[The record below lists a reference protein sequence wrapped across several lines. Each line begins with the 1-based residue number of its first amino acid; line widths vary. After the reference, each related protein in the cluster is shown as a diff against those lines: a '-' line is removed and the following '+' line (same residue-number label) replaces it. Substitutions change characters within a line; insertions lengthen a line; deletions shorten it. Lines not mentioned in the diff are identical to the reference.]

1 MRTTLRT
8 LLVTLLVLFAGCC
21 RAHFHPTYSDPLTTQ
36 WFKSCAPTPR
46 GVAVVIHG
54 LNQDPRSLDALILEL
69 QRVGFHAYRPILAG
83 HLEKTSEPFP
93 SEVWVNET
101 TAAIVAARKRYPNL
115 PILLV
120 GYSLGGALATLSAS
134 EPGEPPTPTAM
145 VLIAPALSLRWPLDV
160 AEYLDVTPRSVLE
173 FPSLAPDGY
182 RRFPDTP
189 LFWYANTLDLYARA
203 DQLSDATKL
212 HQIPT
217 LVLLNPNDELV
228 SDTGMITWIS
238 SRGLANSW
246 TTKEITPKPTLRGLP
261 AHLFIDEFTNGS
273 ASWSVMI
280 GAIKNFLDAQY
291 GTSRADCATLS

>member
-1 MRTTLRT
+1 M
-8 LLVTLLVLFAGCC
+8 
-21 RAHFHPTYSDPLTTQ
+21 
-36 WFKSCAPTPR
+36 
-46 GVAVVIHG
+46 IHG